1 MNNRT
6 TGSGGARGDG
16 AAGAGGDGGRKS
28 ARVGT
33 TPAPDAA
40 PPATRWRRRV
50 LAVALLGVVL
60 GAAAILVSILR
71 ADSAEEATEGEAD
84 ARQAEAR
91 EPGVAQADDEP
102 PPEKR
107 AAHVVPR
114 AETPPPTPESPLP
127 AGDAAAAVAAAVA
140 PTASSGAATPR
151 PARSGSTA
159 ARAAKNP
166 DGGASGPDA
175 GARRDARAAPTA
187 RRAVQERSKSDEEA
201 ELRQVERFV
210 AAGGATLVGRVVE
223 ADGGKPV
230 AGTSVHVHHAGVF
243 VEGRTD
249 ASGAFRIP
257 GMLPGS
263 RVVVWVGRNG
273 DPFIDERI
281 AVAMP
286 VDGQVADAGT
296 VRLLRGDELA
306 TRNSGWVGVFVTRRN
321 GQLVLSAVSPWLPA
335 DEAGL
340 EVGDQIAAIDGR
352 DVTGLGPRAVTF
364 LLRGPV
370 GAPVTLSVRAHDD
383 HDKRKLTLVRVL
395 R

>member
-1 MNNRT
+1 
-6 TGSGGARGDG
+6 
-16 AAGAGGDGGRKS
+16 
-28 ARVGT
+28 
-33 TPAPDAA
+33 
-40 PPATRWRRRV
+40 
-50 LAVALLGVVL
+50 
-60 GAAAILVSILR
+60 VSILKS
-71 ADSAEEATEGEAD
+71 DSAQEGAAGEAD
-84 ARQAEAR
+84 AREAEAR
-91 EPGVAQADDEP
+91 EPGVAQEDDEL
-102 PPEKR
+102 PPEER
-107 AAHVVPR
+107 VAHVVPR
-114 AETPPPTPESPLP
+114 AQTPPSTSESSLP
-127 AGDAAAAVAAAVA
+127 AGDGAAVAATVA
-140 PTASSGAATPR
+140 PTASSGAAATR

-159 ARAAKNP
+159 ARAAKGSERGASAP
-166 DGGASGPDA
+166 DGGAPAPDG
-175 GARRDARAAPTA
+175 GARRDARAAPTV
-187 RRAVQERSKSDEEA
+187 RRAPLERSQADEEA
-201 ELRQVERFV
+201 ELRQVDRFV

-230 AGTSVHVHHAGVF
+230 AGTSVHVHHAGRF

-364 LLRGPV
+364 LLRGPA
-370 GAPVTLSVRAHDD
+370 GAPVTLIVRAHD